1 VVIAYFVVDLALT
14 AKGGNI
20 PAVFTLYNK
29 DDAGDIALTTG
40 GIIVLVALGLDA
52 VMSIMSLILIF
63 TIPSPKKVAQAT
75 QKLVTAPKGK
85 NQK

>member
-1 VVIAYFVVDLALT
+1 VIAYFVVVLALT

-20 PAVFTLYNK
+20 PAVLTLYNK